1 MILVTPANEHY
12 TYTNQDCDEQQAL
25 LCDVVSSPRQ
35 YTLHGDVQVRL
46 HAFDTI
52 DAYKLGRAKD
62 LFRPESNAHLFLKR
76 LHRRL
81 REVAAGR

>member
-1 MILVTPANEHY
+1 MILVTPANEQY
-12 TYTNQDCDEQQAL
+12 SYRDQDLDEYQAL

-35 YTLHGDVQVRL
+35 YTLHADAQVRL

-52 DAYKLGRAKD
+52 DAYKLDRAKD
-62 LFRPESNAHLFLKR
+62 LLRPASNAHIFLSR